1 MVYQILYTKT
11 ALKDIKRLDIIVK
24 KRLKNKIE
32 LFATNPLAFSKKLIN
47 NSIGQY
53 RFRLGNYR
61 IIFDIEKNRII
72 ILRAGHRREIYKR

>member
-32 LFATNPLAFSKKLIN
+32 LFAINPLAFSKKLIN

-61 IIFDIEKNRII
+61 IIFDIEKDRII
-72 ILRAGHRREIYKR
+72 ILRAGHRREIYKK